1 MEARQMKNCLVFAFL
16 ALGVLLFSGA
26 TTPANAASCIQF
38 TNFCDQI
45 TYNSSADGTLYGM
58 WDWQCDGG
66 VSATNILGTQHPVYM
81 GTRPSFSDGTA
92 YTYTFWFLFK
102 GYRPQ
107 QGFNM
112 YGTDGS
118 TEFVQQADQP
128 FTVHPGACNFAGP
141 NNGKP
146 SLAGL
151 Q

>member
-1 MEARQMKNCLVFAFL
+1 MKNCLVFAFL

-26 TTPANAASCIQF
+26 TTPANAATCIQF
-38 TNFCDQI
+38 TSFCDSI
-45 TYNSSADGTLYGM
+45 TVNASADGTLYGM

-102 GYRPQ
+102 GYRPNSK
-107 QGFNM
+107 GLFNM

-118 TEFVQQADQP
+118 FEFVQQADQP
-128 FTVHPGACNFAGP
+128 FTSHGGSCGFAGS

-146 SLAGL
+146 PLVGI